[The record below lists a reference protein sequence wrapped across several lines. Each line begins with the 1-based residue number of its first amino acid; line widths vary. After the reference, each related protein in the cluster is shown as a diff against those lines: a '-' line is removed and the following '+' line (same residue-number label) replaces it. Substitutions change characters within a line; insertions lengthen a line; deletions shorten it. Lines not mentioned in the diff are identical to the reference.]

1 MKSKVRD
8 HLETLRT
15 FIQESDTEDEK
26 AYLSMINETEKYI
39 NDLEAEIE
47 ELKEERGG

>member
-15 FIQESDTEDEK
+15 FVQESDTEDERT
-26 AYLSMINETEKYI
+26 YLSMLNEIEKYI

-47 ELKEERGG
+47 ELKEEKK